1 MSKLYKEQYA
11 SPGYNDTPVTAL
23 MCFNEYDE
31 LDVLTVN
38 LDTKIELE
46 ENMVF
51 VDINREFNPLMELV
65 DEGLAF
71 TIAEIPSGFL
81 MYPLI
86 VIDEDVF
93 ATIEKLER

>member
-11 SPGYNDTPVTAL
+11 APGYKGTPVTAL
-23 MCFNEYDE
+23 MYFNEYDE

-38 LDTKIELE
+38 LDTKIELK

-86 VIDEDVF
+86 IIDEDVF

>member
-1 MSKLYKEQYA
+1 MSKLYKNQYA
-11 SPGYNDTPVTAL
+11 TPGFKGTPVTAL

-31 LDVLTVN
+31 QDVLTVY
-38 LDTKIELE
+38 LDTKIELK

-71 TIAEIPSGFL
+71 VIAEIPSGFL

-86 VIDEDVF
+86 IIDEDVF
-93 ATIEKLER
+93 AAIEELEG

>member
-11 SPGYNDTPVTAL
+11 TPGYKGTPVTAL
-23 MCFNEYDE
+23 MCINEYDE

-38 LDTKIELE
+38 LDTKIELK

-71 TIAEIPSGFL
+71 VIAEIPSGFL

-86 VIDEDVF
+86 IIDEDVF
-93 ATIEKLER
+93 AAIEELEG